1 MNTSTKQTAATLAIN
16 TAALINTIKAADL
29 ARGKDSSLPMLTTYR
44 LELHENKLQF
54 ITTDRYRLAI
64 VSLQLDELQTA
75 NLATSGLFNDGL
87 TLDGTLSN
95 VAKIKTKSDTL
106 ELTITPQG
114 LNVTYDGGTIN
125 TPTYE
130 DIQFPRYRDIIA
142 GLDTAEQSTSGN
154 YNPRYLA
161 DAAKACEIIAGKNTP
176 LNITLRGNKPAT
188 LKTSTDALDIF
199 LLLMPVR
206 VATN

>member
-29 ARGKDSSLPMLTTYR
+29 ARGKDNSLPMLTTYR
-44 LELHENKLQF
+44 LELRDNKLQF

-64 VSLQLDELQTA
+64 VSLHLDETQA
-75 NLATSGLFNDGL
+75 ADLATTGLFDDGL
-87 TLDGTLSN
+87 TLDGTLTN
-95 VAKIKTKSDTL
+95 VAKIKTKHETL
-106 ELTITPQG
+106 NVTITPQG

-125 TPTYE
+125 TPTYD

-142 GLDTAEQSTSGN
+142 GLDTAEQSTNGN

-161 DAAKACEIIAGKNTP
+161 DAAKACEIIAGKNTS

-188 LKTSTDALDIF
+188 LKTSIDGLDIF
-199 LLLMPVR
+199 ILLMPVR
-206 VATN
+206 VAN